1 MMPDHAPRGDR
12 SSSSGDQFSWEWEE
26 KGHPASAQ
34 PGSCKTI
41 PPPKRHKICPSRH
54 GDETVSTCS
63 ITPSDPL
70 CHRSSAAQ
78 RCYL

>member
-1 MMPDHAPRGDR
+1 MMPDTAMCPGGTEAAPVET
-12 SSSSGDQFSWEWEE
+12 SSETGKRKDT
-26 KGHPASAQ
+26 PLQ
-34 PGSCKTI
+34 PCSCKTS
-41 PPPKRHKICPSRH
+41 PPPKGHKICPSRH

-78 RCYL
+78 RRYL